1 MRRSLEGRRS
11 LKGLSPNLLAIG
23 IFLLVF
29 LYTLHSLFL
38 SQYNLFRVFQLKR
51 SIGELQVKIDQ
62 YRENNEKMEQ
72 LLELIKKHPEH
83 FKERFTRNYMQM
95 QRDDEYILL
104 FKDLINPYT
113 FSFLRWHYKGGV

>member
-1 MRRSLEGRRS
+1 MRRSLEEKRS
-11 LKGLSPNLLAIG
+11 LKGLSPSLLAMG

-104 FKDLINPYT
+104 FKD
-113 FSFLRWHYKGGV
+113 